1 MKILLPIDFSEVTDR
16 VISETITCAKA
27 FGAEIELLHILQPIP
42 QALLFE
48 ETFPVIPYGEA
59 YEKIEEE
66 RDALLKSI
74 EKRLKEEGLRA
85 SSAIRDG
92 NPAGV
97 ILEHQQESNSD
108 WIVLG
113 SHGHGALYHLV
124 LGSVSER
131 VVDKA
136 TCPVLVVKK

>member
-16 VISETITCAKA
+16 VISQTVECAKA
-27 FGAEIELLHILQPIP
+27 FNAEIELLHVLQPIP

-59 YEKIEEE
+59 YEKVEEE
-66 RDALLKSI
+66 REALLKSI
-74 EKRLKEEGLRA
+74 EKRLTDEGIES

-92 NPAGV
+92 NPAEE
-97 ILEHQQESNSD
+97 ILDYQQESECD

-124 LGSVSER
+124 LGSVSEK

-136 TCPVLVVKK
+136 QCPVLVVKK